1 MARFAI
7 RLVRVHSTG
16 KTDRNGERVSGTRV
30 QGTQKMDRFR
40 DRKDKHA
47 GETRSA
53 GSQVHH
59 PPVPG
64 VPAGP
69 ILAAKRRR
77 QLHPF
82 FYRIGPVT
90 LSVSSVLLIGLM
102 AILYL
107 SQLGQAVNSNQQ
119 IQDLR
124 QQQATLQRENQDLV
138 NTIAQEES
146 PAYIVGHARTMGLIP
161 ADPKTIQILVVK
173 HLRAIPGDDQ
183 SIQP

>member
-7 RLVRVHSTG
+7 RLTRVHSTG
-16 KTDRNGERVSGTRV
+16 KTDKNDKRVPGTGA

-40 DRKDKHA
+40 DHKDKHA
-47 GETRSA
+47 AETRSA
-53 GSQVHH
+53 GSQAHH

-90 LSVSSVLLIGLM
+90 LSVCSVLLIGLM

-124 QQQATLQRENQDLV
+124 QQQATMQRENQDLV

-146 PAYIVGHARTMGLIP
+146 PAYIVGHARAMGLIP

-173 HLRAIPGDDQ
+173 HLRAVPGDDQ
-183 SIQP
+183 NIQP